1 MFYTEYGLRWPFQIV
16 VYGIVYYVTTGIT
29 QMLLGNNLI
38 SLLGGEAHDT
48 AALQWLYNAEDI
60 VGNIFIGAALLV
72 AFRIM
77 NRHRPFSDVGFPR
90 LWGREVRKLLL
101 GMLIGAASIAVI
113 AAVLVFAGA
122 ASFESHSPDS
132 GLIGFFIMFVSVG
145 FIEET
150 MTRGVLQHTLQ
161 KHCGV
166 IVAVIAPSLFFGF
179 IHINNA
185 GLSILS
191 MINIILAGILLA
203 LLTYASGSIY
213 AAIGFHTTWNFFQG
227 CVFGSPVSGNIMS
240 QSSLLLEKPCD
251 GAAWLTGGTFGF
263 EGTVFCSVIYM
274 ITILAI
280 LIWHCH
286 KAKIQI

>member
-1 MFYTEYGLRWPFQIV
+1 
-16 VYGIVYYVTTGIT
+16 
-29 QMLLGNNLI
+29 MLLGNNLI
-38 SLLGGEAHDT
+38 SLLGVKAHDT
-48 AALQWLYNAEDI
+48 AAVQWLYNAEDI
-60 VGNIFIGAALLV
+60 IGNIFIGAALLV

-90 LWGREVRKLLL
+90 LCSREIRKLLL

-113 AAVLVFAGA
+113 AAVRVFAGA
-122 ASFESHSPDS
+122 ASFEKHSPDF

-166 IVAVIAPSLFFGF
+166 IVAVAAPSLFFGF

-240 QSSLLLEKPCD
+240 QSSLLLEKPHD
-251 GAAWLTGGTFGF
+251 GMTSWLTGGSFGF
-263 EGTVFCSVIYM
+263 EGTVFCSVIYL

-286 KAKIQI
+286 NEKIKI